1 MEKFKEKVTLDKV
14 LMSKTEIST
23 IEDMVDMYKTL
34 SVLYITSSP
43 ISGEVKEILEMYKK
57 APEDTWEH
65 IFQYIGGYSLASS
78 WKAEKANN
86 FIDKI
91 NLCIKNAG
99 YNGLNSWKLI
109 QELILVRLK
118 FLNYFCNNVNK
129 LIDTKE
135 IKKIF
140 MSKNLYVSFSDI
152 KKYKENKISLDELI
166 GVSIYRDK

>member
-1 MEKFKEKVTLDKV
+1 MERFQKKLTLNKV
-14 LMSKTEIST
+14 LLSKTELST

-34 SVLYITSSP
+34 TILYITSSP
-43 ISGEVKEILEMYKK
+43 ISGEVKNLIDMYKK

-78 WKAEKANN
+78 FQANKANS
-86 FIDKI
+86 FIEKI
-91 NLCIKNAG
+91 NLCIENARF
-99 YNGLNSWKLI
+99 NGLNSWKLI

-129 LIDTKE
+129 LIDTKD

-152 KKYKENKISLDELI
+152 KKYKDGKISLEELI